1 MSSLSLVVRFACSAQ
16 GCVSPDEATYISGQ
30 LFDFFVIY
38 LKNFEDLQ
46 DVSFQRIQH
55 AVQDLVL
62 VGLERETSCS
72 FSAPFRLD
80 RAFAQN
86 QSAPYCKDSIK
97 LLV

>member
-1 MSSLSLVVRFACSAQ
+1 MHKGVYLQMKLLTFQ
-16 GCVSPDEATYISGQ
+16 VSC
-30 LFDFFVIY
+30 LNFFVIY

-55 AVQDLVL
+55 AVRDLVL

-97 LLV
+97 FLV

>member
-1 MSSLSLVVRFACSAQ
+1 MHKGVYLQMKLLTFQ
-16 GCVSPDEATYISGQ
+16 VSCLI
-30 LFDFFVIY
+30 FFVIY

-97 LLV
+97 FLV